1 MQGPVARAFRSENL
15 PRTILLLLCCAALIL
30 FFGNV
35 LADALGVVFVACV
48 LAFLVSPLAKLMER
62 KLPASLAA
70 ALALVCVLLLILG
83 ALALLLPVLL
93 RQLTALGKSLPAA
106 LERLQG
112 LAEAMN
118 QQLMQLLPGISLP
131 GADLSDIEGSLPD
144 AIGSVG
150 GYIGASIGSLAAA
163 LYRLSLSAVLCCF
176 LIADREKVFIRLE
189 LMIPSQWRRHA
200 LRLGKSLLREMRL
213 YLRGQATIALC
224 VGALAALGLLI
235 VGVDGAILLGAF
247 VGLLNMIPYFGPL
260 LGGVPAVLAA
270 LGDGWQRAALAILVL
285 FLVQQVDGLVIS
297 PRVMGSVTG
306 FSPGVVLLA
315 LFCGAQLGG
324 VWGLL
329 LAMPALMAM
338 RTLYR
343 VFVQRHEN
351 N

>member
-15 PRTILLLLCCAALIL
+15 PRTIVLLLSIAALVI
-30 FFGNV
+30 FFGDV
-35 LADALGVVFVACV
+35 LADALGVIFAACV
-48 LAFLVSPLAKLMER
+48 LAFLVSPLAKLMEK
-62 KLPASLAA
+62 KLPAALAA
-70 ALALVCVLLLILG
+70 TLALICVLLLILG
-83 ALALLLPVLL
+83 ALALLLPIML
-93 RQLTALGKSLPAA
+93 RQLAALGRNLPAA
-106 LERLQG
+106 IERLQG
-112 LAEAMN
+112 LAEG
-118 QQLMQLLPGISLP
+118 LSRRLTRILPGLSLP
-131 GADLSDIEGSLPD
+131 GADLSALQSSLPA
-144 AIGSVG
+144 AIGSFG
-150 GYIGASIGSLAAA
+150 GYVGASIGSLAGA
-163 LYRLSLSAVLCCF
+163 LYRLSLSGVLCCL

-189 LMIPSQWRRHA
+189 LIIPSQWRRHA
-200 LRLGKSLLREMRL
+200 LRFGKSILREMRL

-260 LGGVPAVLAA
+260 LGGVPAVLTALGEGWQGAA
-270 LGDGWQRAALAILVL
+270 LTILVL

-315 LFCGAQLGG
+315 LFCGSQLSG

-329 LAMPALMAM
+329 LAMPTLMAM